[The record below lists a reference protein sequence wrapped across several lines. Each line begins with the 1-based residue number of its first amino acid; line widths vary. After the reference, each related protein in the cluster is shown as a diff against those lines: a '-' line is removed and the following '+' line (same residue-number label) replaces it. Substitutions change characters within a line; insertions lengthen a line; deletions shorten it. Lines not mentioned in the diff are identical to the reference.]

1 MGNCVTT
8 THWATH
14 ISAECATGG
23 TGQCDGH
30 CESHRQECTC
40 SCHNDLNLPQT
51 VAEVRDWHDDLNNVL
66 ASFEK
71 GTDVEQ
77 WSEATNCR
85 ERVRAWHNENTQILP
100 GQGRVV
106 IVERY

>member
-1 MGNCVTT
+1 MRCVTT

-23 TGQCDGH
+23 TGQCDGYCLNH
-30 CESHRQECTC
+30 GDECTC

-51 VAEVRDWHDDLNNVL
+51 VEEVRDWHDDLNNVL

-71 GTDVEQ
+71 GTTTEQ
-77 WSEATNCR
+77 SEAAIATR
-85 ERVRAWHNENTQILP
+85 HAVRAWHTDNTQILT